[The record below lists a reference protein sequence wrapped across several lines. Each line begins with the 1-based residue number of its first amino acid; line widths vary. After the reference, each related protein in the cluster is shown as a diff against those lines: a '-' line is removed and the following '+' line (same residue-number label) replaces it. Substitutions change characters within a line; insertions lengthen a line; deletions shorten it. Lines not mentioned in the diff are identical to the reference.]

1 MTFILFV
8 ALMIQLAQWKNARA
22 IESGLVPNTTALLI
36 TKAEY
41 QNWRKRLTEIQE
53 NRQRLET
60 QLLFG
65 DSDTLLPVL
74 SKVTESVDVRLVG
87 VEAQTPRRR
96 NRYQFFPLSIT
107 VNANYSGVAEFLA
120 VVERITPTVRID
132 ELNLKPN
139 TAGDLSMR
147 LTLTPVIKTDQ
158 TGTTLHLPDIE
169 RFAIQRNPF
178 FKGTRPGQKT
188 GPITPAPQP
197 NTPRPLPILT
207 SILFDD
213 TQPLAILSRDGI
225 PHTVGVGDEIYGV
238 RITQIHAHQVTVK
251 RSTTPFTLS
260 LWKSN
265 KSNHPKSTTPIAFGM
280 ED

>member
-1 MTFILFV
+1 
-8 ALMIQLAQWKNARA
+8 MIQLAHWKNARA
-22 IESGLVPNTTALLI
+22 IESGLVPSTTVLLI

-65 DSDTLLPVL
+65 DSDTLLPEL
-74 SKVTESVDVRLVG
+74 SKVAESVDVRLVG

-107 VNANYSGVAEFLA
+107 VNANYGGVAEFLA

-132 ELNLKPN
+132 ELHVKPGKRHRV
-139 TAGDLSMR
+139 TAPPARGGDLSMR

-158 TGTTLHLPDIE
+158 TGTALHLPDIE

-178 FKGTRPGQKT
+178 FKGTRPGQQT

-197 NTPRPLPILT
+197 NTPHPLPILT
-207 SILFDD
+207 TILFDE

-238 RITQIHAHQVTVK
+238 RITQIHPHQVTVK

-265 KSNHPKSTTPIAFGM
+265 ESNHPKSPPIVLGRK
-280 ED
+280 D